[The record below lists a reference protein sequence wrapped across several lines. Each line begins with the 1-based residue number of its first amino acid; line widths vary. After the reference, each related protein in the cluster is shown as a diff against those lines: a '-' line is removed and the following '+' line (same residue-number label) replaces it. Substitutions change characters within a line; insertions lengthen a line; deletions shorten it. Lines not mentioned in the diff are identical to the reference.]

1 VRYTAERGRVTLPVA
16 VTGSAS
22 QLFVR
27 VDVVDATKRA
37 LRNKATEELNRAIEH
52 NLGSLFKRQP
62 K

>member
-1 VRYTAERGRVTLPVA
+1 
-16 VTGSAS
+16 
-22 QLFVR
+22 VR

-37 LRNKATEELNRAIEH
+37 LRNKATEELNRAIER

>member
-1 VRYTAERGRVTLPVA
+1 
-16 VTGSAS
+16 
-22 QLFVR
+22 VR